1 MKKGIVIGIALFLF
15 VSVIQGCAKK
25 PVSQTDQMIG
35 TWLGISKEVGNITF
49 DKSGVINIFNDVTEN
64 KGTFTISSLNKLTI
78 TMKDQTTGQEMPQ
91 TFDFIL
97 DKDMFKIVLPTPA
110 AGQQALPP
118 LEFKRASAKDLA
130 DLAKQKEDAKKAMEQ
145 AKSPTTPSTTTGD
158 DTTGLVTSENDVVF
172 ETSIGNI
179 KMELFPEVAP
189 KTVANFLK
197 LVKDGFYDGIIFH
210 RVIPDFMIQT
220 GGTKEDGSAKEPGY
234 QFEDEINPKSLGLTD
249 QAIQT
254 NVQKGY
260 KYSDTLKS
268 IKLQYS
274 ILAMANAGPNTN
286 GSQIFIITK
295 KDGTDWLNGLHT
307 GFGKVIEGMDVALKI
322 QSVPSNQNQNDPTYN
337 KPITNVVIKKAIL
350 VPHK

>member
-1 MKKGIVIGIALFLF
+1 MKKGIVLGIALFLF

-25 PVSQTDQMIG
+25 PVSQTDQLIG
-35 TWLGISKEVGNITF
+35 TWLGISKDVGNITF
-49 DKSGVINIFNDVTEN
+49 DKSGMINIFNEMMEN
-64 KGTFTISSLNKLTI
+64 KGTFTIPSLNKLTI
-78 TMKDQTTGQEMPQ
+78 TMKDTQTGQDMPQ

-97 DKDMFKIVLPTPA
+97 DKDMFKIVLPEPP
-110 AGQQALPP
+110 AGQQPMPP
-118 LEFKRASAKDLA
+118 LEFKRATTKDLA
-130 DLAKQKEDAKKAMEQ
+130 DLTKKTEEAKKQMEEK
-145 AKSPTTPSTTTGD
+145 AKTPVVD
-158 DTTGLVTSENDVVF
+158 DTIGLVTSENDVVF
-172 ETSIGNI
+172 ETSMGNI
-179 KMELFPEVAP
+179 KMELFPEIAP

-197 LVKDGFYDGIIFH
+197 LVKDGFYNGIIFH

-234 QFEDEINPKSLGLTD
+234 QFEDEINPKALGLAD

-268 IKLQYS
+268 IKLQYG

-295 KDGTDWLNGLHT
+295 KDGTEWLNGLHT
-307 GFGKVIEGMDVALKI
+307 AFGKVIEGMDVALKI
-322 QSVPSNQNQNDPTYN
+322 QAAPRDQGDKPNSN
-337 KPITNVVIKKAIL
+337 IVIKKATL
-350 VPHK
+350 VPHKK